1 MGGVLSVNE
10 SNIQQSFYNQVNE
23 LTKTVCNTVADNSI
37 TGQYIDISN
46 STVNNTSVGI
56 STNNVV
62 DASCVIS
69 SSMASTISNML
80 GAMVQ
85 QEAKTDSDLFGDFSF
100 SRLFNVT
107 DVVQSSTNVI
117 NQVNSSVCTAAS
129 YNPIKDQYIYAA
141 NTTINGNGGFLGI
154 SEKSNTSATCSMSN
168 YMKNLSFNQTQA
180 NTGQKN
186 ISKGMFTV
194 IFTALALIA
203 GAIVLFVV
211 VIALFGGGGY
221 LVIKE
226 TEAKNSK
233 K

>member
-1 MGGVLSVNE
+1 MLWGVFSLNK

-23 LTKTVCNTVADNSI
+23 ITKTVCSTVSDGAI

-46 STVNNTSVGI
+46 STVNDTSVGI
-56 STNNVV
+56 STNNTV

-80 GAMVQ
+80 GTMVQ
-85 QEAKTDSDLFGDFSF
+85 QEAKTDNDLFGDFSK
-100 SRLFNVT
+100 SRLINVT
-107 DVVQSSTNVI
+107 DIVQSTTNVI

-154 SEKSNTSATCSMSN
+154 SEKSNTNATCSMSN

-180 NTGQKN
+180 NTGQK
-186 ISKGMFTV
+186 SVTKGMFTV

-221 LVIKE
+221 LVIKG
-226 TEAKNSK
+226 TESK
-233 K
+233 TSH